1 MVPASTSRAHCS
13 SPTTAF
19 CSFPLPACAHAQ
31 RDGPRRL
38 CPLMLTGSPL
48 VLVLALALVPV
59 PVLVLAIALAPVVM
73 LPRAPVM
80 TTRVTKA
87 TCKSRCPSIRLVAT
101 TRSSGCV

>member
-48 VLVLALALVPV
+48 VLVLALVPAL
-59 PVLVLAIALAPVVM
+59 VLVLAIALAPVVM